1 MTCAIKNQSN
11 YDTSKFEPL
20 VQDLYQFADQ
30 RFGFKQPPTINFVSD
45 DQNHPLLGKTGYY
58 DPNSMEITIFVDG
71 RHPKDMMRS
80 ISHEFI
86 HHKQNEMGMFDRPT
100 NTGAQY
106 AQKDPHL
113 RKMEAEAY
121 LKGNMCFRDW
131 EDGYKAQHK
140 DIFYERRIHK
150 MSTKKWKNKELN
162 GLLNERW
169 GFSMDLGKLNEKK
182 SMTGK
187 DPENYPDG
195 ADSRPPDGE
204 VSPYE
209 ARVAKAIQKN
219 QGDKPKKENKDK
231 EDDKPEAKSKDKK
244 KDKSDHEG
252 KILGVLEAEG
262 GAAGMDA
269 IVKQTGLSKDEI
281 RKAIKDSDKMEK
293 HRDGDII
300 DTTGLKGHSSDKDDQ
315 SEAHCNEQ
323 VEPVSEGHGHHDQM
337 APSTFDSRIMSL
349 VAAGFTERQAREI
362 LNMIFDEQESMPDEE
377 PMPLPP
383 PSDPMSGG
391 NSGAPMRAMQE
402 KKIRKAAKEAIRRL
416 GLKKRK

>member
-45 DQNHPLLGKTGYY
+45 DQNHSLLGKTGYY

-169 GFSMDLGKLNEKK
+169 GFSMDLGKLNEN
-182 SMTGK
+182 K
-187 DPENYPDG
+187 DG
-195 ADSRPPDGE
+195 SDGE
-204 VSPYE
+204 FDDGDG
-209 ARVAKAIQKN
+209 KAEKCDYVDCGDNNKEKN
-219 QGDKPKKENKDK
+219 KTDKPKKENKDK

-300 DTTGLKGHSSDKDDQ
+300 DTTGLKGHSNDKGDQ

-323 VEPVSEGHGHHDQM
+323 VEPVSEGHGHPDQM
-337 APSTFDSRIMSL
+337 APSTFPSRLASL
-349 VAAGFTERQAREI
+349 VAAGFTEPEALAI
-362 LNMIFDEQESMPDEE
+362 LNAIFDKEESMPDKE

-383 PSDPMSGG
+383 PSGPMSGG

>member
-30 RFGFKQPPTINFVSD
+30 RFGFKHPPTINFVSD

-140 DIFYERRIHK
+140 DIFYERRIYK

-169 GFSMDLGKLNEKK
+169 GFSMDLGMLNEKLGD
-182 SMTGK
+182 GK
-187 DPENYPDG
+187 TQGTDSVEAGLDNNSEFTRADLG
-195 ADSRPPDGE
+195 AEKGG
-204 VSPYE
+204 
-209 ARVAKAIQKN
+209 ARGDDK
-219 QGDKPKKENKDK
+219 DKPK
-231 EDDKPEAKSKDKK
+231 AKSKKKDKK
-244 KDKSDHEG
+244 KEKGEKEESDHEG
-252 KILGVLEAEG
+252 KILGALEAEG
-262 GAAGMDA
+262 GAADIDKLVDIIDLA
-269 IVKQTGLSKDEI
+269 KDEI

-300 DTTGLKGHSSDKDDQ
+300 DITGLKGNDDKEDDDQ
-315 SEAHCNEQ
+315 NEDHCNEQ
-323 VEPVSEGHGHHDQM
+323 VEPVSEGHGHDDEM
-337 APSTFDSRIMSL
+337 AKPTFDSRAMAL
-349 VAAGFTERQAREI
+349 VAAGFTEEQAMAL
-362 LNMIFDEQESMPDEE
+362 LNAISDEE
-377 PMPLPP
+377 EKMSGEDSMPLPP